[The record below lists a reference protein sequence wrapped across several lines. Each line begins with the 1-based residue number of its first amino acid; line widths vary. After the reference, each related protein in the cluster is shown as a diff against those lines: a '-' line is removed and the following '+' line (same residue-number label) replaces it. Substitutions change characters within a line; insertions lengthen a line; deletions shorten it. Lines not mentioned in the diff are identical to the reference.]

1 MTDTQLRGMN
11 MRELVVERDFTFIP
25 KQSTDGQVL
34 EDQGT
39 ETVISVEMK
48 LLAVWTRLLPLVKA
62 RSVDNDLTGIAI
74 ASTSC

>member
-25 KQSTDGQVL
+25 KQSTDDQVL
-34 EDQGT
+34 EDQGP

-48 LLAVWTRLLPLVKA
+48 LLAVWSRLPHCQSSLGRQRP
-62 RSVDNDLTGIAI
+62 D
-74 ASTSC
+74 